1 MPLRN
6 WLMNMSAFEV
16 TFLLIGIAMPIAFI
30 IAIYFTFR
38 SHSTSPRAAKIFLKR
53 NSWPGELHNTRIDS
67 WQQSTMMYGNNF
79 FIDIFFY
86 LDNTLLSAKA
96 LVTPAQLHL
105 LRKDLP
111 IVVKKGKKN
120 NIAVIQLGAWE
131 AENAIQ

>member
-1 MPLRN
+1 MTFHGFYNSLSTFEMVSILFALAVTTACFTGIFFASRGTAS
-6 WLMNMSAFEV
+6 SA
-16 TFLLIGIAMPIAFI
+16 
-30 IAIYFTFR
+30 
-38 SHSTSPRAAKIFLKR
+38 RAAKIFLKR

-105 LRKDLP
+105 LRKELP
-111 IVVKKGKKN
+111 IVVKKGEKN